1 MQSEKLKRTPIYD
14 EHVRLGGHIV
24 EFAGWEMPLHYG
36 SIIEEHMAVREKV
49 GLFDVSHMGEL
60 IFTGDNAAAELDR
73 LSTNNLLQAK
83 TGSCTYTHHLD
94 DKGNIIDDTIATRI
108 SEEEFL
114 TVPNA
119 SKTDE
124 VLAWVKSKAKCSV
137 KDASGDVC
145 CLALQGPNAAKVMEK
160 ILPEATGLA
169 GFTGMFSTGGE
180 GPFTSVLE
188 KGGLFVSRTGY
199 TGEDGFEL
207 FVHSRDGA
215 STWRRLLDEGRELG
229 IRPVG
234 LGARDSLRLEKCY
247 LLSGTDFDGK
257 QSTLETG
264 YNWIINWNHDFVG
277 KEAMNEQKEKGSY
290 PKLASILTE
299 GKLIP
304 RHGDKIASSA
314 GAGSVT
320 SGGYSPILGKAIAMG
335 YVSPWARPDDVV
347 QLTVRGRTVPGR
359 VVKAPFVKSKK

>member
-1 MQSEKLKRTPIYD
+1 MQAGKLKRTPIYD
-14 EHVRLGGHIV
+14 EHVKLGGHLV
-24 EFAGWEMPLHYG
+24 EFAGWEMPLYYG
-36 SIIEEHMAVREKV
+36 SIIEEHMAVRQKV

-60 IFTGDNAAAELDR
+60 LFSGNNAAAELDR
-73 LSTNNLLQAK
+73 LSTNGLLDAK
-83 TGSCTYTHHLD
+83 KGSCTYTHHLD
-94 DKGNIIDDTIATRI
+94 EDGRIIDDTIATRI
-108 SEEEFL
+108 SDEEFL

-124 VLAWVKSKAKCSV
+124 VLSWVRANLKCSV
-137 KDASGDVC
+137 TDASSNVC
-145 CLALQGPNAAKVMEK
+145 CLALQGPNAAQVMQK
-160 ILPEATGLA
+160 IVPDATQLA
-169 GFTGMFSTGGE
+169 SFTGMFSKGGQ
-180 GPFTSVLE
+180 GPFASALE
-188 KGGLFVSRTGY
+188 NGEIFVSRTGY

-207 FVHSRDGA
+207 FVHSKDGA
-215 STWRRLLDEGRELG
+215 ATWRRLLEEGKELG

-277 KEAMNEQKEKGSY
+277 KGALLRQKEEGGY

-304 RHGDKIASSA
+304 RHGDSIRSNA
-314 GAGSVT
+314 GEGRVT
-320 SGGYSPILGKAIAMG
+320 SGGYSPILGKAVAMG
-335 YVSPWARPDDVV
+335 YITPWARPDESVE
-347 QLTVRGRTVPGR
+347 LTVRGRAVPGR
-359 VVKAPFVKSKK
+359 VIKPPFIRGKK